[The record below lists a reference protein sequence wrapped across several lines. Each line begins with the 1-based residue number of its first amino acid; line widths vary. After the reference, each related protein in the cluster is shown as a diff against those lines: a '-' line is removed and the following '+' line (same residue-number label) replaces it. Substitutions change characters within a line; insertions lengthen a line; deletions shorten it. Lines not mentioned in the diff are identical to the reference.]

1 MKEKLTV
8 FGYSG
13 SAEELKTLLEA
24 GLRITAMTQDGS
36 GYVVEFDTEAKVG
49 RPQKIRKEQI
59 LTLRSEGKSYAAIG
73 KELGCSKAYVIKVCK
88 QAQPEGCPEP
98 EIAEEDDADRILA
111 AYADYLTDTWAA
123 EYDAVLQS
131 LPKPIPEPEPEVAL
145 KQNNLKELRKAA
157 GLSQKA
163 LSEKTGIKLKT
174 IQDWERTGKPIDGD
188 VFQYLLARELHCRVE
203 DLPGN

>member
-36 GYVVEFDTEAKVG
+36 SYVIEYDKPKVG
-49 RPQKIRKEQI
+49 RPQKVDKERI
-59 LTLRSEGKSYAAIG
+59 LSLRAEGKSYADIG

-88 QAQPEGCPEP
+88 AEAGAEPVEVPAPQPEDC
-98 EIAEEDDADRILA
+98 
-111 AYADYLTDTWAA
+111 
-123 EYDAVLQS
+123 
-131 LPKPIPEPEPEVAL
+131 PEPEPEPEPEAAL

-174 IQDWERTGKPIDGD
+174 IQDWERTGKPIDGE
-188 VFQYLLARELHCRVE
+188 VFRYLLARELHCRADE
-203 DLPGN
+203 LPG